1 MAMKVMNGLDLQSQK
16 IVNLADP
23 SATTDA
29 ANKQY
34 VDNVARGL
42 QWKAPVRV
50 TTTTNGTLASAY
62 ANGQSIDGVVL
73 ATGDRILLKD
83 QTTAADNGI
92 YTVNASGAPTRALD
106 ADTGGEL
113 APGTAVTAT
122 AGTTNGDKAYLIVS
136 DAAITIGTTAQTW
149 GQLGGAGT
157 GYTGGNGINVAGS
170 VISAVAAASGGLSVV
185 AGGIQLDSSIAARK
199 FSASIGNGAATSL
212 AVTHNLGTKDV
223 HVSVRTVADDSHV
236 IADAVSTDTNTITIT
251 FATAPASN
259 AYRVTVIG

>member
-1 MAMKVMNGLDLQSQK
+1 MKVMNGLDLQSQK

-42 QWKAPVRV
+42 MWKVPVRV
-50 TTTTNGTLASAY
+50 ATTTNGALASAY

-73 ATGDRILLKD
+73 ATGDRILVKD
-83 QTTAADNGI
+83 QTTASENGI
-92 YTVNASGAPTRALD
+92 YTVNASGAPARAND

-113 APGTAVTAT
+113 APGTAVTVS
-122 AGTTNGDKAYLIVS
+122 AGTVNGDKVFLIVS
-136 DAAITIGTTAQTW
+136 DGAITIGTTAQTW
-149 GQLGGAGT
+149 GQLGGGGT
-157 GYTGGNGINVAGS
+157 SYTGGNGISVAGS
-170 VISAVAAASGGLSVV
+170 VISAVAGSGITVNGSGVN
-185 AGGIQLDSSIAARK
+185 IDTSIVARK
-199 FSASIGNGAATSL
+199 FNANIGNGAATAI

-223 HVSVRTVADDSHV
+223 AVELRATADDAHV
-236 IADAVSTDTNTITIT
+236 LADVVSTDINTVTIT
-251 FATAPASN
+251 FAAAPASN